1 MTGREQL
8 LIFSIFSVQFLV
20 NTQKRHTNVYTILYL
35 IIMMSLSFQIK
46 KQKLYGNPLIFPWDA
61 IFYIQKIGGS
71 PLTNFH
77 SLAYT
82 FLYFLIN
89 KAKIVE
95 VFTHICP
102 FFFFKSMLNTKKKY
116 KLPN

>member
-20 NTQKRHTNVYTILYL
+20 NTQKRHTHVYTILYL

-89 KAKIVE
+89 KAKIIE

-102 FFFFKSMLNTKKKY
+102 FFFFQNKRLVFLLITM
-116 KLPN
+116 